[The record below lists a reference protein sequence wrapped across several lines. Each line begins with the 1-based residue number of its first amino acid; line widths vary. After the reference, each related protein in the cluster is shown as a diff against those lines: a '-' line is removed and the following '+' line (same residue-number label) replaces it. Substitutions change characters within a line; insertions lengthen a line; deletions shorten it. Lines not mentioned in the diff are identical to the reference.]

1 MYSITLW
8 VILETVKHLEGEQIV
23 FEQTDKLVDRFYKDS
38 EDFVKK
44 LRTKHIPVKVI
55 KSEYP
60 LGTQNGTNYHVYPS
74 EER

>member
-1 MYSITLW
+1 M
-8 VILETVKHLEGEQIV
+8 